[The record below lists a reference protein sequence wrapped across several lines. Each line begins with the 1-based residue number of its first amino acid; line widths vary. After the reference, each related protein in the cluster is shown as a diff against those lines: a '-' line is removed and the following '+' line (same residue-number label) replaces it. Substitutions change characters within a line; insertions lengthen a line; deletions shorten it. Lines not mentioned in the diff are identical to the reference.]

1 MVAVEEAPRKVKTKN
16 LDAPHNQKEKVKLKI
31 KVEPMIQLQVSQVLA
46 KKMVEK
52 VKQKRNHRQ

>member
-1 MVAVEEAPRKVKTKN
+1 MEALKKVITKN

-31 KVEPMIQLQVSQVLA
+31 KVEPTIQLLVSQVLA
-46 KKMVEK
+46 RKMGVK